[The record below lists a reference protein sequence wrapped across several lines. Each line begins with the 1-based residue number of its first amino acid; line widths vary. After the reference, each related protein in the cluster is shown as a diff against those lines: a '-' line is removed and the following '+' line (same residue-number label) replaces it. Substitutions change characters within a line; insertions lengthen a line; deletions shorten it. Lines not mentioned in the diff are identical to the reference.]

1 MNNLL
6 FMMMDI
12 EMEQGSLFFSF
23 RIFCFVFIRFR
34 TVFLFDRVLLIC
46 KVKVRKE
53 NFVLVFCKEYFH
65 FIKGS
70 EKYTFRAAL
79 FIQGCQI
86 EELKAAKREVYFEKY
101 QKTNYLCNFSFR
113 LFYVII

>member
-1 MNNLL
+1 
-6 FMMMDI
+6 
-12 EMEQGSLFFSF
+12 MEQGSFFF
-23 RIFCFVFIRFR
+23 LLVFFCFRFIRFR

-46 KVKVRKE
+46 KVKVCKE
-53 NFVLVFCKEYFH
+53 NLVLVLSKEYDY

-86 EELKAAKREVYFEKY
+86 EELKAAKREVYISRNIKRLIIFEKFLILVSVY
-101 QKTNYLCNFSFR
+101 FT
-113 LFYVII
+113 